1 MNVNDFRAAR
11 LAMVE
16 SQLRTN
22 TVTHPGVLA
31 AFIELPRERFVPAG
45 LHDSAYVD
53 EDIALKPGR
62 FLMEPMV
69 LARLVQL
76 ASIGPK
82 DKALVIGAATGYA
95 AAAVALLAQSVV
107 AVEADRELAAQA
119 RANLASLHLANATV
133 VEGPH
138 EQGHKPGAP
147 YDVILLDG
155 AAVEIPP
162 ALSGQL
168 AEGGR
173 LVAVLRA
180 RGALVGQATVLT
192 RQGAALGRRAV
203 FDSGTPYL
211 PGFSPAPGFAF

>member
-1 MNVNDFRAAR
+1 MSFNDFRVAR

-22 TVTHPGVLA
+22 KVTHPGVLA

-69 LARLVQL
+69 LARLLQL
-76 ASIGPK
+76 AAVGPK
-82 DKALVIGAATGYA
+82 DRAMVLGAASGYA
-95 AAAVALLAQSVV
+95 AACVALQAQSVI

-119 RANLASLHLANATV
+119 RANFAAMKLANVTV
-133 VEGPH
+133 AEGPH
-138 EQGHKPGAP
+138 EQGYKPNAP
-147 YDVILLDG
+147 YDVILIDG
-155 AAVEIPP
+155 AAAEIPR
-162 ALSGQL
+162 AVTDQL

-173 LVAVLRA
+173 LVAVLRP
-180 RGALVGQATVLT
+180 RGDRVGQATVIT
-192 RQGAALGRRAV
+192 RQGGALGRRSA
-203 FDSGTPYL
+203 FDAGTPYL
-211 PGFSPAPGFAF
+211 PGFVPVPGFVF

>member
-31 AFIELPRERFVPAG
+31 AFIELPRERFVPPS

-53 EDIALKPGR
+53 DDILLKPGR

-69 LARLVQL
+69 LTRLVQL

-82 DKALVIGAATGYA
+82 DKALVIGAASGYA
-95 AAAVALLAQSVV
+95 AAAVALLAKSVV
-107 AVEADRELAAQA
+107 AVEADRELANQA
-119 RANLASLHLANATV
+119 RANLSALNLANATV

-147 YDVILLDG
+147 YDVILFDG
-155 AAVEIPP
+155 AASDIPR
-162 ALSGQL
+162 AVSDQL

-180 RGALVGQATVLT
+180 RGALVGQATVIT

-211 PGFSPAPGFAF
+211 PGFTPAPGFAF